1 MRHDSRSQINGTT
14 KTNGRRRYLKEERG
28 RSTYIVVTVNT
39 YLCKNILINF
49 DNNYNKYIPAKIG
62 KR

>member
-1 MRHDSRSQINGTT
+1 MCHDSRSEINGII
-14 KTNGRRRYLKEERG
+14 KINGRRRYLKEERE

-49 DNNYNKYIPAKIG
+49 VNNDNKYIPAKTG